1 MTNMNR
7 TVAKPMH
14 IDVHKNGNVTVV
26 MPQGPRLDAEV
37 AGDLRS
43 TLLQLIDGGD
53 RRLIL
58 DLPDVSFIDSS
69 GLGALVS
76 ALKRLK
82 QVDPAGDIRLAHV
95 QPSVMAVLEIIRL
108 HRVFSQFPSV
118 DAAVNSFRATV

>member
-1 MTNMNR
+1 MER
-7 TVAKPMH
+7 TGGRPVQSG
-14 IDVHKNGNVTVV
+14 VTKNGAVTVV
-26 MPQGPRLDAEV
+26 APEGPRLDAEV

-43 TLLQLIDGGD
+43 TLLQLIERGD
-53 RRLIL
+53 RQLIL
-58 DLPDVSFIDSS
+58 DLPSVTFIDSS

-108 HRVFSQFPSV
+108 HRVFSQFASV
-118 DAAVNSFRATV
+118 DAAVHSFRAPV